1 MCNISSVTYVTLYPL
16 VYSRKHLMAT
26 GPIPSYGS
34 PPLTEVVF
42 GIQFD
47 ALPLQTRH
55 VGQFWTE
62 IKEEYPLTQDFP
74 PVPDPGEAP
83 GVSIL
88 VMPPLRRAFL
98 ATPTTEF
105 VIQLQESRF
114 HHNWRKLS
122 PSVVY
127 PRFGVVFGRFLKAW
141 GLFSDF
147 VRRQGLPE
155 PRPSRYELTYVNEI
169 ETLGSKP
176 IEQAVRLFDWKE
188 IKATFLQSPQATN
201 IAWSFL
207 LPNSKGNMNVST
219 NRLTRQDGRSAVL
232 LTLACSGPSAN
243 ESYSLDEW
251 FGTAH
256 EWIVRGFTDLTTK
269 EAQEFWKREV

>member
-1 MCNISSVTYVTLYPL
+1 
-16 VYSRKHLMAT
+16 MAT

-34 PPLTEVVF
+34 PPLTEVAF
-42 GIQFD
+42 GVQF
-47 ALPLQTRH
+47 ATLPLQTRH

-62 IKEEYPLTQDFP
+62 IKEDYPLTQDFP
-74 PVPDPGEAP
+74 PVPDVGEAT

-88 VMPPLRRAFL
+88 VMPPLRRAVW
-98 ATPTTEF
+98 ATSTMEF

-127 PRFGVVFGRFLKAW
+127 PRFSTVFNRFLNAW

-147 VRRQGLPE
+147 VKRQGLEE
-155 PRPSRYELTYVNEI
+155 PKPSRYELTYVNEI
-169 ETLGSKP
+169 EVLGSIR
-176 IEQAVRLFDWKE
+176 IEQAVRLFDWNE
-188 IKATFLQSPQATN
+188 IGARFLPAPQATN
-201 IAWSFL
+201 MAWSFP
-207 LPNSKGNMNVST
+207 LPEAKGNMNVST
-219 NRLTRQDGRSAVL
+219 NRVTRLDGRSAVL

-243 ESYSLDEW
+243 EKYSLDEW

-256 EWIVRGFTDLTTK
+256 EWIVRGFADLTTQ
-269 EAQEFWKREV
+269 EAQGIWKREI